1 MTGGQRKIRDSGRK
15 NHYPVSS
22 QKERDKIPESEK
34 AQTMSGK
41 SRNRTDNQP
50 LKI

>member
-15 NHYPVSS
+15 NHYPVST
-22 QKERDKIPESEK
+22 QKERYKIPEREK

-41 SRNRTDNQP
+41 SCNRTDNQP